1 MSLFT
6 ASATP
11 EEHAAG
17 RLGEAKL
24 AALAAAFAADGVCV
38 LTDVIPAG
46 VLDKAAARLDYDAA
60 LMIADRIG
68 AAARGEED
76 ETFGGADGRHL
87 EVGLPRTAEFAFP
100 EMLVNGVIESCVRE
114 LLGPAFV
121 RYWCGNCAC
130 PGSGVQPLHQDGGG
144 WSVGTPE
151 EAAAAGVAWP
161 HPAYKLSVNFGVDEM
176 VPENG
181 STVSPPPAA
190 RTPAH
195 PLPLRCCLI

>member
-1 MSLFT
+1 MKILDAYDLTGSLRDAGELAGCSHHT
-6 ASATP
+6 VKHYV
-11 EEHAAG
+11 ERRAA
-17 RLGEAKL
+17 
-24 AALAAAFAADGVCV
+24 
-38 LTDVIPAG
+38 AG

-181 STVSPPPAA
+181 STVSPPAA
-190 RTPAH
+190 RTPAL